1 MERGRGGSVVGQ
13 ASKAEISAL
22 LAGRALFAALQD
34 ESASQVLVAF
44 QAPTVW
50 FQRLTT
56 RCQKPGAPVPE
67 TSGLWSGLR
76 STQRCGGWAKK

>member
-22 LAGRALFAALQD
+22 LAGRALFATLQD

-76 STQRCGGWAKK
+76 STPEVRGLGQK